1 MILHT
6 SYHPDF
12 LQNAMFRELM
22 LCSLLKDYK
31 KVQGNIEI
39 VRSEIMDM
47 LEMDIPY
54 FYMNSSDT
62 DLFDSRG
69 KAIHKYFRES
79 SFHYVEKKI
88 KNYHERI

>member
-69 KAIHKYFRES
+69 KRFINILENRAFIM
-79 SFHYVEKKI
+79 
-88 KNYHERI
+88 

>member
-54 FYMNSSDT
+54 FYMNSSE
-62 DLFDSRG
+62 LSLCR
-69 KAIHKYFRES
+69 KENQ
-79 SFHYVEKKI
+79 KI
-88 KNYHERI
+88 ITKGYDYAKHLPSDCIDQTK

>member
-1 MILHT
+1 
-6 SYHPDF
+6 
-12 LQNAMFRELM
+12 MFRELM

-69 KAIHKYFRES
+69 KRFINILENRAFIM
-79 SFHYVEKKI
+79 
-88 KNYHERI
+88 